1 VSRAFARPHFF
12 DNGAMP
18 DPTLPAL
25 RLFLALWPPAGVAVQ
40 LEAIAQGWQWPPSA
54 RRTQPGRLHITLHFL
69 GEVPTSE
76 VANLQQALSMPW
88 QGCELS
94 LDRAEVWPGG
104 IAVLEAT
111 RVPEPARELHAAL
124 GERLRQCGLP
134 VESRRWR
141 PHVTFARKAQGA
153 RPPAGLAP
161 LQWTAPAQY
170 LLVQSLP
177 GGRGYVP
184 VQRFG

>member
-1 VSRAFARPHFF
+1 MPVS
-12 DNGAMP
+12 
-18 DPTLPAL
+18 TLPDL
-25 RLFLALWPPAGVAVQ
+25 RLFLALWPPADVAAQ
-40 LEAIAQGWQWPPSA
+40 LQAIAQGWQWPPSA
-54 RRTQPGRLHITLHFL
+54 RRTPPERLHITLHFI
-69 GEVPTSE
+69 GAVPAPEVS
-76 VANLQQALSMPW
+76 NLQQALSVPW
-88 QGCELS
+88 LGCALA

-111 RVPEPARELHAAL
+111 RVPEPARELHAVL
-124 GERLRQCGLP
+124 GERLRQFGLP

-153 RPPAGLAP
+153 RPPPGLPP
-161 LQWTAPAQY
+161 LHWKAQPHY